1 MRYAANIVRLSAVGL
16 VLAASLAMP
25 APATAANTPAEAANK
40 KTVLD
45 FYAAL
50 NAADASNSTKERIQA
65 IAEKYLSPEYKQH
78 TLLLPGPG
86 TDREKL
92 INMFQSRPAPPPAG
106 GAAMPR
112 QRTDAVMAEGDK
124 VMLLTSRD
132 MRDPVT
138 GAVKPSYIF
147 NMFTVKDGKLVE
159 HWDVSAGMAP
169 PPSGALPAPG
179 LPPGR

>member
-1 MRYAANIVRLSAVGL
+1 
-16 VLAASLAMP
+16 
-25 APATAANTPAEAANK
+25 
-40 KTVLD
+40 
-45 FYAAL
+45 
-50 NAADASNSTKERIQA
+50 
-65 IAEKYLSPEYKQH
+65 
-78 TLLLPGPG
+78 
-86 TDREKL
+86 
-92 INMFQSRPAPPPAG
+92 
-106 GAAMPR
+106 
-112 QRTDAVMAEGDK
+112 
-124 VMLLTSRD
+124 